1 VRVIQLILLLIPLMA
16 GCVYKMGAGLT
27 AGMLDEAS
35 GKGRT
40 EGVEGLAEDLLAAA
54 VLTELGHQLG
64 EGLMSGATDITPEQ
78 RAKLELA
85 IDGAL
90 TVAATRTAAGLRDEV
105 SPQLREMVRQDI
117 VETLAEGMRGEL
129 GSSMEETVDRVV
141 TRAVRS
147 LEQATRDPVF
157 REALAAM
164 IRESTYQALREG
176 RPGSP
181 GVGET
186 LETTLS
192 ENLLTPFETSIGGL
206 AETVADRVDQSAKRT
221 ERTLQG
227 VISALVIILGVIVLL
242 YVLTR
247 RQLFRAREH
256 SQETEME
263 LRTMGAALDQ
273 LDPRTRDRLLGK
285 LDEYKQVTRGQE
297 PPSPRRKDEGRSSEY
312 ERKDR

>member
-1 VRVIQLILLLIPLMA
+1 VRVIRLVVLLVPLLV
-16 GCVYKMGAGLT
+16 GCVYKMGGGLT
-27 AGMLDEAS
+27 AGMLDEAA

-40 EGVEGLAEDLLAAA
+40 EGVEGLVEDLLAAA

-64 EGLMSGATDITPEQ
+64 EGLISGVTDISPEQ

-90 TVAATRTAAGLRDEV
+90 TVAATRTAKGLRDEV

-117 VETLAEGMRGEL
+117 VGALAEGMRGEL
-129 GSSMEETVDRVV
+129 GSSMEATVDRVV
-141 TRAVRS
+141 TRAVQS
-147 LEQATRDPVF
+147 LEQATADPVF
-157 REALAAM
+157 RESLAAL
-164 IRESTYQALREG
+164 IREATYQALREG

-192 ENLLTPFETSIGGL
+192 ENLLNPFEASIGGL

-242 YVLTR
+242 YVLSR
-247 RQLFRAREH
+247 RQLFRVREE
-256 SQETEME
+256 SQEAELE
-263 LRTMGAALDQ
+263 LRTMGAALDH
-273 LDPRTRDRLLGK
+273 LDPSSRARILGK
-285 LDEYKQVTRGQE
+285 LDEYKHATRSQE
-297 PPSPRRKDEGRSSEY
+297 ISPARQKSERSSEY
-312 ERKDR
+312 ERKDK

>member
-1 VRVIQLILLLIPLMA
+1 VIRLVVLLVPLLA
-16 GCVYKMGAGLT
+16 GCVYKMGGGLT
-27 AGMLDEAS
+27 AGMLDEA
-35 GKGRT
+35 GGRGRT
-40 EGVEGLAEDLLAAA
+40 EGVEGLAEDLVAAE
-54 VLTELGHQLG
+54 VLSELGHQLG
-64 EGLMSGATDITPEQ
+64 EGLISGATDISPEQ

-90 TVAATRTAAGLRDEV
+90 TVAATRTAKGLRDEV

-117 VETLAEGMRGEL
+117 VEALAEGMRGEL
-129 GSSMEETVDRVV
+129 GTSMEATVDRVV
-141 TRAVRS
+141 TRAVHS
-147 LEQATRDPVF
+147 LEEATEDPVF
-157 REALAAM
+157 RESLAAM
-164 IRESTYQALREG
+164 IREATYQALREG

-186 LETTLS
+186 LQTTLS

-227 VISALVIILGVIVLL
+227 VISALVVVLGVIVLL

-256 SQETEME
+256 SQEAEME
-263 LRTMGAALDQ
+263 LRTMGAALDH
-273 LDPRTRDRLLGK
+273 LDPRSRDRILGK
-285 LDEYKQVTRGQE
+285 MDEYKQVTRSQE
-297 PPSPRRKDEGRSSEY
+297 VSLPRRKDRRSTDY
-312 ERKDR
+312 ERKDK